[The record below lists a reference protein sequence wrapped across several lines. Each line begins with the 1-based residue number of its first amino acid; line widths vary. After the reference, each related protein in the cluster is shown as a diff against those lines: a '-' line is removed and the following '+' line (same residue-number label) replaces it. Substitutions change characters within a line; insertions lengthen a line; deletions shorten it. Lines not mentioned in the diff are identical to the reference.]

1 MYVLI
6 NMPEWKYKSIVEGVA
21 AGKRCNCPN
30 EMVPAAS
37 IIADGIAIP
46 NVPGDILIISEK
58 YVKEHMLD
66 MDAFVQKF
74 IGEVDLANATI
85 RKAPE
90 CKED

>member
-46 NVPGDILIISEK
+46 NVPGDILIVSMTCK
-58 YVKEHMLD
+58 GKGWHPTP
-66 MDAFVQKF
+66 DAT
-74 IGEVDLANATI
+74 GLRTDYHP
-85 RKAPE
+85 APP
-90 CKED
+90 CGAG